1 MSKYDEIHV
10 GLDTPDLHEHIQ
22 IALAN
27 IPVLESRIEASYLDQ
42 PDLSRKRLKPFA
54 TLLNEISR

>member
-42 PDLSRKRLKPFA
+42 AGRKESR
-54 TLLNEISR
+54 